1 MNNSIILNFL
11 FICILLLEYYLVYR
25 HFNKRAYY
33 SKIGLLFLL
42 YLVISSF
49 DSYYIFVNNGFILF
63 IILVF
68 YQNKEAKINN
78 KKSLIIKDK
87 QQYENENENT
97 NTNTN
102 VETFTDFKKLKQ
114 LKENNNYQLK
124 EGLLNTKNIR
134 KSNKTKKEK
143 FNNTH
148 ENDESKSI
156 EKFKSEFN
164 KYKFTRP
171 VKSSIDALNKI
182 PYFIK
187 QFNAIWE

>member
-11 FICILLLEYYLVYR
+11 FICILILEYYLVYR

-49 DSYYIFVNNGFILF
+49 NSYYIFVNNGFILF

-68 YQNKEAKINN
+68 YQNKEAKLNN
-78 KKSLIIKDK
+78 KQSLIIKDK
-87 QQYENENENT
+87 QQYENVNINE
-97 NTNTN
+97 N

-156 EKFKSEFN
+156 EEYKKEFE
-164 KYKFTRP
+164 KYKFNRP

-182 PYFIK
+182 PYFIE
-187 QFNAIWE
+187 QFKAIWE